1 MSPVIHF
8 PSLLPQVAVWGGRE
22 LTWSPGDS
30 CKSWTWVSIS
40 GDKGGWSSQ
49 DRALGNKCCSVAQWC
64 LTLYKSM
71 DCSPPCSSVHGILQL
86 RILEWVALSP
96 SMASPDLGIKLM
108 SPVLQVDSLPLNH
121 QRSAPPP
128 PQNKRAAQSL
138 LPGDLKTRSSL
149 EVSSEHWSV
158 QRKKELS
165 KPKETTNQNC

>member
-8 PSLLPQVAVWGGRE
+8 PSLLPHIAAWGGRE

-30 CKSWTWVSIS
+30 CKSWTWVSIW

-49 DRALGNKCCSVAQWC
+49 DRALGNKCCSVAQGC

-71 DCSPPCSSVHGILQL
+71 DCSPPSSSVHGILQL
-86 RILEWVALSP
+86 RILEWVAFPLP
-96 SMASPDLGIKLM
+96 WHLPDLGIKLM
-108 SPVLQVDSLPLNH
+108 SPVLQVDSLPLSH
-121 QRSAPPP
+121 QRSPP

-149 EVSSEHWSV
+149 EVSSEHRSV

-165 KPKETTNQNC
+165 NPEETTNQNC